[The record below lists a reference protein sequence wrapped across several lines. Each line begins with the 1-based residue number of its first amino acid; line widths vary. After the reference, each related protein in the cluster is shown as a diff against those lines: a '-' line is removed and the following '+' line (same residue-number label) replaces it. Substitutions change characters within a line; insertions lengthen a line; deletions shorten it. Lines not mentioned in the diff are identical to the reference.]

1 MNKFKKVLIIV
12 LFLTLF
18 MFIPKADAATTNLVV
33 NGRTISYR
41 NGGTVTINTEYVN
54 HGTEFRAVWVSPL
67 TNDISA
73 YTNQQQYKKQIIEVL
88 EKMEFYNLNVM
99 LFHVRLMNDAVYE
112 SKYNSWSSYYN
123 TNPDWDALPW
133 IIEECHK
140 RGIEFHAWM
149 NPYRVTT
156 NVAKSLE
163 DIAKEA
169 KPLNAASNPN
179 NLLKGDTCII
189 LDPGRPS
196 VRNFLVNTCMEL
208 VENYDVDA
216 IHFDDY
222 FYTKGIDDSKT
233 RAEFNTDN
241 LTVSEFRRDAVNKF
255 MKSLKEELT
264 KFNNENGRG
273 VQLGIAPTGVYRN
286 GNGNVSYDSNNN
298 PVTNGSNTGGYAHYD
313 SPLYADSLYWIK
325 NEWIDYILPQ
335 TYHAITN
342 SAAPYCDLVSWWD
355 KVMKY
360 SKVNLY
366 CSIALYMS
374 GDKTSASWYS
384 NELEAYHQAY
394 LCNTLEN
401 VKGTSI
407 YGYKAYEGGTSTS
420 SKLYELK
427 EDWSTPIIL
436 PEIRTIT
443 PINIGKVSNFDVT
456 KTDNGNKISFDKM
469 DDAKFYVLYRSTQPL
484 TYTGDEVLD
493 VIGDV
498 SIDNK
503 IEYVDSNAED
513 GKTYYYGVRAQSY
526 SLRLGEGVSK
536 STEGIQPGSEL
547 SLGPVYNY
555 GITDNL
561 ISGEKVTVFWD
572 EKYYPF
578 GSDIDYS
585 IEYAFDNGEVK
596 TSTNYYKQR
605 NRLNFDIVIPSDV
618 QKLDVNIVCKNSLGS
633 SKTLISKSIT
643 EALPEIK
650 NFGYVGTPYL
660 NEKLTFVWNNIRID
674 GVKYILQYS
683 ADNYFWSDL
692 KEITDISEANNIR
705 TEIVIEN
712 AKGYYRIYAVKGNMS
727 SYSKVVD
734 FSTQEYLGDYRNLLV
749 NGEEMKFSYV
759 ISEGDKLTITWKK
772 HTNDAVYSL
781 MVSEDQKNWI
791 GIRNYTTKVNL
802 TDDGST
808 VTAEVTISDKYYG
821 LYIKIS
827 GIDGN
832 SRNESEYIKIDV
844 QKDVIFYDELSNY
857 LVMESQSFG
866 NKINLFN

>member
-1 MNKFKKVLIIV
+1 M
-12 LFLTLF
+12 
-18 MFIPKADAATTNLVV
+18 
-33 NGRTISYR
+33 
-41 NGGTVTINTEYVN
+41 
-54 HGTEFRAVWVSPL
+54 
-67 TNDISA
+67 
-73 YTNQQQYKKQIIEVL
+73 
-88 EKMEFYNLNVM
+88 
-99 LFHVRLMNDAVYE
+99 
-112 SKYNSWSSYYN
+112 
-123 TNPDWDALPW
+123 
-133 IIEECHK
+133 
-140 RGIEFHAWM
+140 
-149 NPYRVTT
+149 
-156 NVAKSLE
+156 
-163 DIAKEA
+163 
-169 KPLNAASNPN
+169 
-179 NLLKGDTCII
+179 
-189 LDPGRPS
+189 
-196 VRNFLVNTCMEL
+196 
-208 VENYDVDA
+208 
-216 IHFDDY
+216 
-222 FYTKGIDDSKT
+222 
-233 RAEFNTDN
+233 
-241 LTVSEFRRDAVNKF
+241 
-255 MKSLKEELT
+255 
-264 KFNNENGRG
+264 
-273 VQLGIAPTGVYRN
+273 
-286 GNGNVSYDSNNN
+286 
-298 PVTNGSNTGGYAHYD
+298 
-313 SPLYADSLYWIK
+313 
-325 NEWIDYILPQ
+325 
-335 TYHAITN
+335 
-342 SAAPYCDLVSWWD
+342 
-355 KVMKY
+355 
-360 SKVNLY
+360 
-366 CSIALYMS
+366 
-374 GDKTSASWYS
+374 
-384 NELEAYHQAY
+384 
-394 LCNTLEN
+394 EN

-436 PEIRTIT
+436 PEIRTVT

-469 DDAKFYVLYRSTQPL
+469 DDAKFYVLYRSTEPL

-498 SIDNK
+498 SVDNK

-547 SLGPVYNY
+547 SLGPVCNY

-643 EALPEIK
+643 EALPEVK

-692 KEITDISEANNIR
+692 KEITDVSEANNIR

-759 ISEGDKLTITWKK
+759 ISEGDKVTITWKK

-827 GIDGN
+827 GIDGS

-866 NKINLFN
+866 NKVNLFN